1 MKRRARYLFPLLA
14 LSIFYGCAA
23 GILTPS
29 HHDTEEYSNAFAA
42 ASQGNLAELQAEVS
56 HDRSLLKITEWD
68 GMTLLHDAVDKSQ
81 LAAAKYLI
89 AEGADV
95 LAPTKDGRTP
105 LHIASQHGNIEMISL
120 LLDHGAKI
128 NPVDNERMTPF
139 DRATKW
145 AHSDAAAYLKEHGGH
160 SAN

>member
-1 MKRRARYLFPLLA
+1 MTRRAQYLFPLLA

-29 HHDTEEYSNAFAA
+29 HHNTENYNNAFAA
-42 ASQGNLAELQAEVS
+42 ASQGNLTELQADIS
-56 HDRSLLKITEWD
+56 HDRALLKATEWD

-89 AEGADV
+89 AQGANV
-95 LAPTKDGRTP
+95 SATTKDGRTP
-105 LHIASQHGNIEMISL
+105 LHIAAQHGNVEMISL
-120 LLDHGAKI
+120 LLDHGAPI
-128 NPVDNERMTPF
+128 NAEDGNGWTPL

-145 AHSDAAAYLKEHGGH
+145 EHKEAADFLRSRGAHD
-160 SAN
+160 

>member
-1 MKRRARYLFPLLA
+1 MKRRARFLFSLLA
-14 LSIFYGCAA
+14 LSISYGCAG

-29 HHDTEEYSNAFAA
+29 RHATEEYNNAFAA
-42 ASQGNLAELQAEVS
+42 ASQGNLMELQAEVS
-56 HDRSLLKITEWD
+56 SNPALLTATEWD
-68 GMTLLHDAVDKSQ
+68 GMSLLHDAVDKSQ

-89 AEGADV
+89 AEGANV
-95 LAPTKDGRTP
+95 SATTKDGRTP
-105 LHIASQHGNIEMISL
+105 LHIASQHGNIELISL

-128 NPVDNERMTPF
+128 NSVDGRGMTPF

-145 AHSDAAAYLKEHGGH
+145 GHATAATYLKEHGGN